1 MRLSSSPLAASALAL
16 TFLVSESLVPTQAGE
31 TWPGWRGPHGDGKVP
46 EEKPPLKWDA
56 TTGVLWKTPV
66 PGRGHSSPTVYGKRI
81 FLATADEAGETQ
93 SVLAFDRETGKR
105 LWEKVLF
112 THGLDA
118 KAHKRNTQ
126 ASCSIACDGE
136 KVFALFMNAGAIH
149 LVALN
154 PDGTELWRK
163 EVGKFTSH
171 WGYSASPILHGP
183 SILVAADHVDGGFIT
198 AVSRTTGEI
207 LWTQERPKSP
217 NYPPPIVGR
226 VAGKDQVLIAGCN
239 LLSSYDP
246 ASGRPLWSATA
257 TTEECVGSVVVDGNL
272 AFASGGYPKS
282 ETVAVRADGS
292 GEVVWRN
299 TTKVYVPSML
309 VHDGHLY
316 AVNDSGM
323 AFCWEA
329 ATGAEKWKE
338 RLGGVFNTSPVLA
351 GDHLFFAREDGTT
364 FVVKPDPA
372 KLTVVSENKVGS
384 EVFATPAF
392 AGNRI
397 YLRVAEVI
405 EGKRQEFLYCI
416 GGKN

>member
-1 MRLSSSPLAASALAL
+1 MPPIPRFAAHTLALASL
-16 TFLVSESLVPTQAGE
+16 AFIVSPSTQAAE
-31 TWPGWRGPHGDGKVP
+31 SWPGWRGPNGDGKVP

-56 TTGVLWKTPV
+56 TNGVLWKTPV
-66 PGRGHSSPTVYGKRI
+66 PGRGHSSPTVQGKHI
-81 FLATADEAGETQ
+81 FLATADETAGTQ

-112 THGLDA
+112 TGGFDA
-118 KAHKRNTQ
+118 RTHKRNTQ

-136 KVFALFMNAGAIH
+136 KVFALFMNAGSIH
-149 LVALN
+149 LIALS
-154 PDGTELWRK
+154 PDGQELWRK
-163 EVGKFTSH
+163 EVGKFASH

-183 SILVAADHVDGGFIT
+183 SILIAADHRDGGFVT
-198 AVSRTTGEI
+198 AIARATGEI
-207 LWTQERPKSP
+207 RWTQPRPKSP
-217 NYPPPIVGR
+217 NYPPPIVSR
-226 VAGKDQVLIAGCN
+226 VAGKDQVLIAGCK

-246 ASGRPLWSATA
+246 ASGKPLWTADA
-257 TTEECVGSVVVDGNL
+257 TTEECVGSVVVDRDL

-309 VHDGHLY
+309 THNGYLY

-323 AFCWEA
+323 AFCWET
-329 ATGAEKWKE
+329 ATGSEKWKE
-338 RLGGVFNTSPVLA
+338 RLGGVFNSSPVLA

-364 FVVKPDPA
+364 FVIKPDPS
-372 KLTVVSENKVGS
+372 KLTVVSENKLGG

-392 AGNRI
+392 AGNRV
-397 YLRVAEVI
+397 YLRAAEVAD
-405 EGKRQEFLYCI
+405 GKRQEFLYCV
-416 GGKN
+416 GAKN